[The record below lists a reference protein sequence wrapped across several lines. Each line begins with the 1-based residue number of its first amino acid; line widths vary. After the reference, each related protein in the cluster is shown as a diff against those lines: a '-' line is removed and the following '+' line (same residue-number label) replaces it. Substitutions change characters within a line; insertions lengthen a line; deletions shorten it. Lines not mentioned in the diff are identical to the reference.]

1 MTSNPEESLSSID
14 QENEYSPPQ
23 QHNPVSDIDE
33 NRKLNV
39 ASLEL
44 EPDAIS
50 AKVDKTGNS
59 RKVPLLLSDTL
70 NPKSS
75 QLFVIRPLQNL
86 SGDKSNK
93 HEGIERRQSIGS
105 TAAPCDHLGC
115 CRDDA
120 SLQQE
125 LAKEKEIL
133 QNELARANMELNAKE
148 IEFENRVAALN
159 QNYGSSI
166 NEMKILLASQRKLG
180 NRWKEEMSA
189 LTQMFETTI
198 RDLSTE
204 NRQLKRMAEKLKAD
218 LKEKSIEAK
227 EAKEMNGIYSAKI
240 TKMERKFKKLRDQDE
255 ESYIEMTF

>member
-44 EPDAIS
+44 EPGAVTT
-50 AKVDKTGNS
+50 KVDKTGNS

-93 HEGIERRQSIGS
+93 HEGKARFDNETNFTNLKLLFDTGSLTFYGKISFSSTGIESRQSIGS

-133 QNELARANMELNAKE
+133 QNELARANMELNAKV
-148 IEFENRVAALN
+148 IV
-159 QNYGSSI
+159 
-166 NEMKILLASQRKLG
+166 
-180 NRWKEEMSA
+180 
-189 LTQMFETTI
+189 
-198 RDLSTE
+198 
-204 NRQLKRMAEKLKAD
+204 
-218 LKEKSIEAK
+218 
-227 EAKEMNGIYSAKI
+227 
-240 TKMERKFKKLRDQDE
+240 
-255 ESYIEMTF
+255 

>member
-1 MTSNPEESLSSID
+1 MEKMTSNPEESLSSID

-44 EPDAIS
+44 DPDVIS

-93 HEGIERRQSIGS
+93 HEGKARFDNE
-105 TAAPCDHLGC
+105 TNFTNLK
-115 CRDDA
+115 
-120 SLQQE
+120 LYLT
-125 LAKEKEIL
+125 LAH
-133 QNELARANMELNAKE
+133 
-148 IEFENRVAALN
+148 
-159 QNYGSSI
+159 
-166 NEMKILLASQRKLG
+166 
-180 NRWKEEMSA
+180 
-189 LTQMFETTI
+189 
-198 RDLSTE
+198 
-204 NRQLKRMAEKLKAD
+204 
-218 LKEKSIEAK
+218 
-227 EAKEMNGIYSAKI
+227 
-240 TKMERKFKKLRDQDE
+240 
-255 ESYIEMTF
+255 

>member
-1 MTSNPEESLSSID
+1 MEKMTSNPEESLSSID

-93 HEGIERRQSIGS
+93 HEGMARF
-105 TAAPCDHLGC
+105 D
-115 CRDDA
+115 
-120 SLQQE
+120 
-125 LAKEKEIL
+125 
-133 QNELARANMELNAKE
+133 NETNFSN
-148 IEFENRVAALN
+148 
-159 QNYGSSI
+159 
-166 NEMKILLASQRKLG
+166 LLTPAH
-180 NRWKEEMSA
+180 
-189 LTQMFETTI
+189 
-198 RDLSTE
+198 
-204 NRQLKRMAEKLKAD
+204 
-218 LKEKSIEAK
+218 
-227 EAKEMNGIYSAKI
+227 
-240 TKMERKFKKLRDQDE
+240 
-255 ESYIEMTF
+255 

>member
-1 MTSNPEESLSSID
+1 MEKMTSNPEESLSSID

-70 NPKSS
+70 NAKSS

-93 HEGIERRQSIGS
+93 HEGKARFNNEASFNKLFDTGS
-105 TAAPCDHLGC
+105 
-115 CRDDA
+115 
-120 SLQQE
+120 
-125 LAKEKEIL
+125 LAL
-133 QNELARANMELNAKE
+133 
-148 IEFENRVAALN
+148 
-159 QNYGSSI
+159 
-166 NEMKILLASQRKLG
+166 
-180 NRWKEEMSA
+180 
-189 LTQMFETTI
+189 
-198 RDLSTE
+198 
-204 NRQLKRMAEKLKAD
+204 
-218 LKEKSIEAK
+218 
-227 EAKEMNGIYSAKI
+227 
-240 TKMERKFKKLRDQDE
+240 
-255 ESYIEMTF
+255 